1 MKREEQEAHKR
12 AKHAHQIRDYNAE
25 DAHKR
30 DALRHK
36 RAMEYLNNEA
46 AKAIFLQK
54 NEGRTDGMIDL
65 HGLYVEEAL
74 EYANKE
80 FQSALL
86 RNNKVVRFIVG
97 KGLHAKN
104 GKAKIRPALEKI
116 CNERGLTHYLD
127 PRNPG
132 VLVVQC

>member
-1 MKREEQEAHKR
+1 MKREEQEAYKR

-54 NEGRTDGMIDL
+54 NEVSWSI
-65 HGLYVEEAL
+65 AL
-74 EYANKE
+74 SC
-80 FQSALL
+80 Q
-86 RNNKVVRFIVG
+86 VR
-97 KGLHAKN
+97 A
-104 GKAKIRPALEKI
+104 
-116 CNERGLTHYLD
+116 C
-127 PRNPG
+127 
-132 VLVVQC
+132 